1 MKKVKN
7 YRKIWIPPF
16 PGKGG
21 MAEWCIPLL
30 SATFRLF
37 QDPASIH
44 LIVLS
49 LNVICDL
56 LTSYGFNIDFDE
68 KSLGHTQT
76 DRHSYSYICINVFWS
91 IPSRLEA
98 AGIVKVVWFP
108 NPASLTA
115 ANSSSASCRGRHII
129 FSRCETDSSVA
140 SPLYVSR
147 YDSNIPLP
155 PPWTLNV

>member
-1 MKKVKN
+1 MASRHSWKKRN
-7 YRKIWIPPF
+7 GEAMHSAPF
-16 PGKGG
+16 RHFPQH
-21 MAEWCIPLL
+21 

-49 LNVICDL
+49 LNIICDL

-76 DRHSYSYICINVFWS
+76 DKHSYSFMSINMFWS

-98 AGIVKVVWFP
+98 AGIVMVV
-108 NPASLTA
+108 
-115 ANSSSASCRGRHII
+115 
-129 FSRCETDSSVA
+129 
-140 SPLYVSR
+140 
-147 YDSNIPLP
+147 
-155 PPWTLNV
+155 

>member
-1 MKKVKN
+1 MEIN
-7 YRKIWIPPF
+7 GIPPFTGGMMHSTPFRHFPPF
-16 PGKGG
+16 PGPSQYPFDSSKS
-21 MAEWCIPLL
+21 ECNLRSFNQLWLQYR
-30 SATFRLF
+30 FRWKIIG
-37 QDPASIH
+37 A
-44 LIVLS
+44 
-49 LNVICDL
+49 
-56 LTSYGFNIDFDE
+56 Y
-68 KSLGHTQT
+68 T

-98 AGIVKVVWFP
+98 AGIVMVVWFP

-115 ANSSSASCRGRHII
+115 ANSSSVSCRGRHII